1 MWVAMAAAL
10 SGCAGYQLGPTNG
23 VAAREKSVQVRPFAN
38 TTLEPRLG
46 DAVTQG
52 LREEIQRD
60 GTYQIASHDDGDIVV
75 SGVITG
81 FDRREISFAPNDVLT
96 GRDYRLSMTV
106 QVTARERISGK
117 VLIDRV
123 VTGNTLIR
131 VGNDL
136 TSTERQALPLLA
148 EDFARTVT
156 GWLADGSW

>member
-1 MWVAMAAAL
+1 MAAAL

>member
-1 MWVAMAAAL
+1 MWVAAAVAL
-10 SGCAGYQLGPTNG
+10 SGCAGYRLGPTNG
-23 VAAREKSVQVRPFAN
+23 MEAREKTVQVRPFAN
-38 TTLEPRLG
+38 TTLQPRLG
-46 DAVTQG
+46 DAVTQQ
-52 LREEIQRD
+52 LRQEIQRD

-81 FDRREISFAPNDVLT
+81 YHRQEISFAPNDVLT
-96 GRDYRLSMTV
+96 GRDYRVTITA

-148 EDFARTVT
+148 EDLARTVT
-156 GWLADGSW
+156 GLLADGSW